1 MQINGVFLF
10 SGILKV
16 EGSQNR
22 ETNWPSLAVLIYS
35 EVSPFGVNEI
45 AIWRELG
52 FSSELEAIVYAHG
65 KIVESLL
72 NNTEM
77 GILTDG
83 NCLSKS
89 MIVVCLPINSS
100 ILIPQI

>member
-45 AIWRELG
+45 AI
-52 FSSELEAIVYAHG
+52 
-65 KIVESLL
+65 
-72 NNTEM
+72 
-77 GILTDG
+77 
-83 NCLSKS
+83 
-89 MIVVCLPINSS
+89 
-100 ILIPQI
+100 